1 MKEYRA
7 DLHIHTL
14 LSPCGDLEMSPSNI
28 ISEALRKQMDIIGIT
43 DHNSTRQASV
53 VSRLGEKKGI
63 FVMQGAEVTT
73 REEVHCLVFFEK
85 NDTLDTFQEFLDD
98 NLPDFKNDPLIFGD
112 QVAVDENDMIVYTE
126 NRLLINATEISIDEL
141 GKWVRDHDGIFIPAH
156 IDRMKNSIYSQLG
169 FLPDDL
175 VADALEVSKRT
186 NPVSFASLHP
196 EIRQFTL
203 VTNSDSHYPQAIGK
217 PFNTFLMKDC
227 TFEEVKLALKGENG
241 RKTIDYA
248 DTGA

>member
-14 LSPCGDLEMSPSNI
+14 LSPCGDLEMSPANI
-28 ISEALRKQMDIIGIT
+28 ISEALRKKLDIIGIT

-53 VSRLGEKKGI
+53 VKRLGDKKGI
-63 FVMQGAEVTT
+63 FVMRGAEVTT
-73 REEVHCLVFFEK
+73 TEEVHCLAFFEK
-85 NDTLDTFQEFLDD
+85 DDTLEIFQLFLDD
-98 NLPDFKNDPLIFGD
+98 NIPDFENNPLLFGD
-112 QVAVDENDMIVYTE
+112 QVAVDENEIIIYTE
-126 NRLLINATEISIDEL
+126 NRLLINATEIPLDVLS
-141 GKWVRDHDGIFIPAH
+141 KWVLDHDGIFIPAH

-186 NPVSFASLHP
+186 TPASFATLHP

-203 VTNSDSHYPQAIGK
+203 VTNSDSHYPQAIGR
-217 PFNTFLMKDC
+217 PYNTFLMKSL
-227 TFEEVKLALKGENG
+227 TFEEVRLALKGENG
-241 RKTIDYA
+241 RKTIDHA
-248 DTGA
+248 DTRA

>member
-14 LSPCGDLEMSPSNI
+14 LSPCGDLDMSPVNI
-28 ISEALRKQMDIIGIT
+28 ISEALRKGLDIIGIT

-53 VSRLGEKKGI
+53 VGRLGEKQGI
-63 FVMQGAEVTT
+63 LVMRGAEVTT
-73 REEVHCLVFFEK
+73 KEEVHCLAFFEK
-85 NDTLDTFQEFLDD
+85 DDTLEIFQELLDD
-98 NLPDFKNDPLIFGD
+98 NIPDFTNNPLLIGD
-112 QVAVDENDMIVYTE
+112 QVAVDENEVIVYTE
-126 NRLLINATEISIDEL
+126 NRLLINATVISISEL
-141 GKWVRDHDGIFIPAH
+141 GKWVREHNGIFIPAH

-186 NPVSFASLHP
+186 SPGSFASLHP

-203 VTNSDSHYPQAIGK
+203 VTNSDSHYPQAIGR
-217 PFNTFLMKDC
+217 PFNTFMMKEL
-227 TFEEVKLALKGENG
+227 TFEEVRMVLKGENG
-241 RKTIDYA
+241 RKIIDNA